1 MRPSTLAMLTFT
13 RDTLVST
20 TKLLKM
26 SLAFTNSK
34 TLLFL
39 DFKFWR
45 KLSFCM
51 RPTKKTIMTLWLRKL
66 ISTQGSIN
74 LTWRASLT
82 QTKRFSVEL
91 EWKNWMMQLKTIILV
106 ILFVDLRI
114 AEMMIWEDGLPHKR
128 LGSFIIDLLLS
139 NQSMSCKFWE
149 RNVTWT
155 TNNSMN
161 KTTSGESFRSKLRL
175 ALTDSKERDQPR
187 RNILRFH
194 LKMLFLLF
202 KTDKYSCTEDSH
214 LFISLIWT
222 WRYR

>member
-1 MRPSTLAMLTFT
+1 
-13 RDTLVST
+13 
-20 TKLLKM
+20 M

-34 TLLFL
+34 TLPFL

-51 RPTKKTIMTLWLRKL
+51 RPTKKTIMILWLQKL
-66 ISTQGSIN
+66 INTQDSIN

-82 QTKRFSVEL
+82 QIKRFSVEL

-114 AEMMIWEDGLPHKR
+114 AETMIWEDGSLLKR
-128 LGSFIIDLLLS
+128 QDSFIIDLLLS

-155 TNNSMN
+155 TNNSMS
-161 KTTSGESFRSKLRL
+161 KMMSGESFPNKLHL
-175 ALTDSKERDQPR
+175 VLTDSKERDQPR

-202 KTDKYSCTEDSH
+202 KTDKYSSTEDLHS
-214 LFISLIWT
+214 FI
-222 WRYR
+222 